1 MGMSIRAYA
10 QHRGVS
16 HEAVRKAIAA
26 GRIHK
31 EADGSI
37 DPAKADAQWLQH
49 TRPAPLT
56 SEKRVATRVATP
68 MATSRPSTIPPTPSA
83 GDEARGVDYH
93 KARAVR
99 ETYAARLAKLEF
111 EERSDKLVSKD
122 EVDAKVFT
130 LARQLR
136 DRMQQIPN
144 KVAPEIVALVVD
156 KPDVR
161 GVADLID
168 RAIHQAL
175 EELVA

>member
-1 MGMSIRAYA
+1 MGLSIRAYA

-26 GRIHK
+26 GRIQK
-31 EADGSI
+31 KPDGSI
-37 DPAKADAQWLQH
+37 DPIKADAQWQQH
-49 TRPAPLT
+49 TRPAVSANAKPAVT
-56 SEKRVATRVATP
+56 ARVLPA
-68 MATSRPSTIPPTPSA
+68 PSMPSSA
-83 GDEARGVDYH
+83 DEARGVDYQ

-111 EERSDKLVSKD
+111 EGRSDKLVNKD
-122 EVDAKVFT
+122 EVDTKVFT

-136 DRMQQIPN
+136 DRMLQIPN

>member
-26 GRIHK
+26 GRIQK

-37 DPAKADAQWLQH
+37 DPAKADAQWQQH
-49 TRPAPLT
+49 TRPAPPFT
-56 SEKRVATRVATP
+56 PKGVATRVATP
-68 MATSRPSTIPPTPSA
+68 VATSRPSTAPPTPSTA
-83 GDEARGVDYH
+83 DEARGVDYH

-122 EVDAKVFT
+122 DVDAKVFT